1 MTDRA
6 VISGASQVLAHVPG
20 LARHGSKPRRELAKD
35 EGVQKAF
42 LAALRSTGEA
52 VAYAPHQAWLGALH
66 PRDLPERPWA
76 RRPGQS
82 PGGSGGVGQGAA
94 EASAGGPD
102 GTMVGEEE
110 FLGLL
115 AVVDEFG
122 LITLDPEAADRSAA
136 ALAAHP
142 LAKALDLDLID
153 RARGD
158 AGKVAAE
165 DGSLPLHVGADR
177 LVGAVRGAQADDESL
192 SAHVL
197 LENLASKATAT
208 LALLHLLAAGD
219 VDPTSIDYVLSCGE
233 EAIGDRYQR
242 GGGNLAKAVAQAAG
256 LTEASGADIKNF
268 CAAPV
273 PALVMASALVASGV
287 FRRVAVVAGGS
298 LPKLGMKFQ
307 GHLSHDLPVLED
319 VLGGTAA
326 VIEADDGRSPI
337 VRLDAVG
344 RHRVAAGGSAPQI
357 MEALAVEPLER
368 VGLAMTDVDDFATE
382 LHNPEI
388 TEPQGSGDVAAR
400 NYRTMAALAV
410 RRGDLERDD
419 LARFVTE
426 RGMPGFAPT
435 QGHLASA
442 LCYLP
447 HALRRLTAGDAGRV
461 CLVAKGS
468 LFLGRMCQLSDG
480 MSMLLERNP
489 AAESQGRAT

>member
-1 MTDRA
+1 MTDVA

-35 EGVQKAF
+35 EGVQRAF
-42 LAALRSTGEA
+42 LAALRSTDDA
-52 VAYAPHQAWLGALH
+52 VAYAPHQAWLGAIH

-82 PGGSGGVGQGAA
+82 PTGSDGVGQGAPQ
-94 EASAGGPD
+94 ASATGPD

-110 FLGLL
+110 FFGLL
-115 AVVDEFG
+115 AMVDEFG
-122 LITLDPEAADRSAA
+122 LITLDPAAADRAAA

-158 AGKVAAE
+158 AEAVAAE
-165 DGSLPLHVGADR
+165 AESLPLHVGADR

-208 LALLHLLAAGD
+208 LGLLHLLAAHD
-219 VDPTSIDYVLSCGE
+219 IDPTSIDYVLSCGE

-326 VIEADDGRSPI
+326 LIEPDDGRSPI

-357 MEALAVEPLER
+357 MGALAVEPLER

-410 RRGDLERDD
+410 RRGDIERDGMGG
-419 LARFVTE
+419 FVAE

-447 HALRRLTAGDAGRV
+447 HALRRLTTGDAGRV
-461 CLVAKGS
+461 CFVAKGS

-480 MSMLLERNP
+480 MSLLLERNP
-489 AAESQGRAT
+489 EAGSNGGTT